1 MSARRRTVA
10 AALAVAASASVLAGC
25 GGGGDKSM
33 VRVDALFDN
42 ASFAAKGQDVRI
54 AGADVG
60 AVKTVT
66 LTKDR
71 KARVEM
77 EIEKRFLPLRQDA
90 DCSILPQSLIG
101 ERFVQCNPGKPS
113 SPPIEKGG
121 NPAPTVPV
129 QNTNSPID
137 LDLIVDML
145 GAPVNTRL
153 QLLFNEFGAAMSG
166 RGDDLNQA
174 IRRANPAL
182 TATRKTLDVVEANRA
197 AVNRLLKSTNQVL
210 TALDD
215 SKRDLNGTFDQGARF
230 LKVTSDY
237 KAALDETI
245 RELPPTL
252 STLRPTLTD
261 LRNLVSDANPT
272 LAALRTSAPKLRELA
287 GDLGPLSDAARPAL
301 RRIASTSRL
310 AEPILRRASP
320 QLARVRQVANAT
332 QPLVPKAKQLV
343 KSLVDQGFV
352 ENLALTVH
360 YGTLVV
366 ARYDARGHNA
376 AALPA
381 ITPCLL
387 LRRGPTQPECNANFN
402 APGGGAVLTRSK
414 IKQGFDRM
422 LQSPPKAEPSKAVTR
437 AVDQV
442 EKDQDD
448 STGGAR

>member
-33 VRVDALFDN
+33 VRIDAIFDN

-77 EIEKRFLPLRQDA
+77 EVEKRFLPLRQDA

-129 QNTNSPID
+129 ANTNSPID

-182 TATRKTLDVVEANRA
+182 AATRKTLDVVEANRA

-252 STLRPTLTD
+252 STLRPTLTE
-261 LRNLVSDANPT
+261 LRSLVSDANPT
-272 LAALRTSAPKLRELA
+272 LNALRTSAPKLRELA

-301 RRIASTSRL
+301 RRVASTSRL

-320 QLARVRQVANAT
+320 QLARVRQLAVASRPTTA
-332 QPLVPKAKQLV
+332 QISRLFR
-343 KSLVDQGFV
+343 SLVDQAV
-352 ENLALTVH
+352 PENLGRFFTNAAQATARFDKVGH
-360 YGTLVV
+360 IGGTLPVV
-366 ARYDARGHNA
+366 V
-376 AALPA
+376 PQ
-381 ITPCLL
+381 CLVYRL
-387 LRRGPTQPECNANFN
+387 GKPLPECDSSFSA
-402 APGGGAVLTRSK
+402 GRRVITRSQIAAGAK
-414 IKQGFDRM
+414 RLRQA
-422 LQSPPKAEPSKAVTR
+422 PPAAST
-437 AVDQV
+437 
-442 EKDQDD
+442 